1 MAKLILKF
9 NDAVIDQIEVKPG
22 DMAIGRRPGSDV
34 LLDNL
39 AVSGNHASIF
49 TVGEDS
55 FIQDLNSTNGTF
67 INNKRITKHHL
78 KNGDII
84 LIGKHS
90 IIYINDKVEKSVD
103 NFAKTVII
111 NPGAKAAPA
120 PSTDAPKPNVTP
132 APAPSQVIEQKPA
145 ETAGGVD
152 TRQGAI
158 FILSGANSGKR
169 IDLISPVTNLGKTGK
184 PAGIITRNR
193 NSYILSAAKEG
204 EIPKLNGKFVAAQGE
219 ELKNGDI
226 IEVGDTRLQ
235 FYFK

>member
-9 NDAVIDQIEVKPG
+9 NDAVVDQIEVKLG

-34 LLDNL
+34 LIDNL
-39 AVSGNHASIF
+39 AVSGNHATIF

-55 FIQDLNSTNGTF
+55 FIQDLGSTNGTF
-67 INNKRITKHHL
+67 INNKKITKHHL

-103 NFAKTVII
+103 SFAKTVII
-111 NPGAKAAPA
+111 NPTGKAASA
-120 PSTDAPKPNVTP
+120 GDVQKPNVT
-132 APAPSQVIEQKPA
+132 AGAEKKPA
-145 ETAGGVD
+145 EATTGVD

-169 IDLISPVTNLGKTGK
+169 IELTAPVTNLGKTGK
-184 PAGIITRNR
+184 PAGTIVRKQ

-204 EIPKLNGKFVAAQGE
+204 EIPKLNGKLLPAQGE

-226 IEVGDTRLQ
+226 IEVGDSRLQ
-235 FYFK
+235 VYFK

>member
-39 AVSGNHASIF
+39 AVSGNHANIF

-55 FIQDLNSTNGTF
+55 FIQDLDSTNGTF
-67 INNKRITKHHL
+67 INNKKITKHHL

-90 IIYINDKVEKSVD
+90 IIYTNDKVEKSAD

-111 NPGAKAAPA
+111 NPAGKAAG
-120 PSTDAPKPNVTP
+120 DAQKPNVT
-132 APAPSQVIEQKPA
+132 AGLDKKPA
-145 ETAGGVD
+145 DTAKPVETASGVD

-169 IDLISPVTNLGKTGK
+169 IELTAPVTNLGKTGK
-184 PAGIITRNR
+184 PAGTITRKQ
-193 NSYILSAAKEG
+193 NSYILSAAKDG
-204 EIPKLNGKFVAAQGE
+204 EVPKLNGKRVPAQGE

-226 IEVGDTRLQ
+226 IEVGDSRLQ

>member
-9 NDAVIDQIEVKPG
+9 NDAVIEQIEIKPG

-34 LLDNL
+34 LIDNL
-39 AVSGNHASIF
+39 AVSGNHANIF
-49 TVGEDS
+49 SVGEDS

-67 INNKRITKHHL
+67 VNNKKISKHHL

-90 IIYINDKVEKSVD
+90 IIYINDKVEASMD
-103 NFAKTVII
+103 SFAKTVII
-111 NPGAKAAPA
+111 NPAGKADL
-120 PSTDAPKPNVTP
+120 SGDAQKPNIV
-132 APAPSQVIEQKPA
+132 ADADKKPA
-145 ETAGGVD
+145 EAAGVVD

-169 IDLISPVTNLGKTGK
+169 IELTAPVTNLGKTGK
-184 PAGIITRNR
+184 PAGTISRNR
-193 NSYILSAAKEG
+193 NTYILAAAKEG
-204 EIPKLNGKFVAAQGE
+204 EIPKLNGKLVPAQGE

-226 IEVGDTRLQ
+226 IEVGDSRLQ

>member
-9 NDAVIDQIEVKPG
+9 NDAVIDQIEIKPG

-39 AVSGNHASIF
+39 AVSGNHANIF

-55 FIQDLNSTNGTF
+55 FIQDLDSTNGTF
-67 INNKRITKHHL
+67 INNKKITKHHL

-90 IIYINDKVEKSVD
+90 IIYVNDKVEKSVD
-103 NFAKTVII
+103 NFAKTLII
-111 NPGAKAAPA
+111 NPAASKAAAPA
-120 PSTDAPKPNVTP
+120 DAQKPTVVAN
-132 APAPSQVIEQKPA
+132 ADKKPA
-145 ETAGGVD
+145 EAASGVD

-169 IDLISPVTNLGKTGK
+169 IELTAPVTNLGKTGK
-184 PAGIITRNR
+184 PAGIINR
-193 NSYILSAAKEG
+193 KQNSYILSAAKEG
-204 EIPKLNGKFVAAQGE
+204 ETPKLNGKLVTAQGE

-226 IEVGDTRLQ
+226 IEVGDSRLQ

>member
-39 AVSGNHASIF
+39 AVSGNHANIF

-55 FIQDLNSTNGTF
+55 FIQDLESTNGTF
-67 INNKRITKHHL
+67 INNKKITKHHL

-90 IIYINDKVEKSVD
+90 IIYTNDNLEKASD
-103 NFAKTVII
+103 NFAKTVVI
-111 NPGAKAAPA
+111 NPAAASKASAP
-120 PSTDAPKPNVTP
+120 DDV
-132 APAPSQVIEQKPA
+132 QKPA
-145 ETAGGVD
+145 VAAGADKKTAEAASGVD

-169 IDLISPVTNLGKTGK
+169 IELTAPVTNLGKTGK
-184 PAGIITRNR
+184 PAGTISRKQ
-193 NSYILSAAKEG
+193 NSYILSAVKGG
-204 EIPKLNGKFVAAQGE
+204 EVPKLNGKLVPAQGE

-226 IEVGDTRLQ
+226 IEVGDSRLQ